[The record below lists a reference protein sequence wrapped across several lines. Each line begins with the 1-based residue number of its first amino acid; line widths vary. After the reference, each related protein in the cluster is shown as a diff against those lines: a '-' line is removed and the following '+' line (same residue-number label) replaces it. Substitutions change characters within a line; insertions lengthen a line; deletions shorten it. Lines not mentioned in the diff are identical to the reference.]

1 MKFLFKIIIIK
12 FFLTISILNNNL
24 LAQNKTKI
32 IAKVGGEIVT
42 SFELENKIKTTL
54 FLAGE
59 DLSQRNINSIKNLS
73 MTSLIN
79 LKLKREELKKYKL
92 KNDHF
97 ERTKNHLKIVSSKLN
112 INANE
117 LENLFAKN
125 KIDFNEYL
133 NEIKTEFSWQNLIFQ
148 IYSKK
153 INIDEK
159 QVINELN
166 SIVKEQRNIEEF
178 NLSEIEVNFVNLE
191 EKDKILNEIK
201 IHIEKY
207 GFDKSANKFSNSNTS
222 LDGGKLGWI
231 NSNGLSRSIYESIK
245 KIDVGEYILV
255 TSNNNILFLKLNNK
269 RYKEN
274 LNNFETEKLKNSIID
289 KQRTD
294 LLNMYSN
301 THLSLKKNNTLIE
314 VK

>member
-59 DLSQRNINSIKNLS
+59 DLTQRNINSIKNLS

-79 LKLKREELKKYKL
+79 LKLKREELKRYNL

-97 ERTKNHLKIVSSKLN
+97 ERTENHLKTVSSKLN
-112 INANE
+112 INTNE
-117 LENLFAKN
+117 LESFFTKN

-191 EKDKILNEIK
+191 EKDEILNEIK

>member
-1 MKFLFKIIIIK
+1 MISLFKITIKIFFII
-12 FFLTISILNNNL
+12 LILNNNL
-24 LAQNKTKI
+24 IAQNNTKI
-32 IAKVGGEIVT
+32 IAKVGSEIVT

-59 DLSQRNINSIKNLS
+59 NLSQKNINSIKNIS

-79 LKLKREELKKYKL
+79 LKLKREELKKYNF

-97 ERTKNHLKIVSSKLN
+97 VRTKNHLKIVSSKLN
-112 INANE
+112 INTDE
-117 LENLFAKN
+117 LENLFIKN
-125 KIDFNEYL
+125 KIDYNEYL

-159 QVINELN
+159 QILNELN
-166 SIVKEQRNIEEF
+166 SIVKEQKNIEEF
-178 NLSEIEVNFVNLE
+178 NLSEIEVNFVNLD
-191 EKDKILNEIK
+191 EKNKIIDEIK

-207 GFDKSANKFSNSNTS
+207 GFAKSANKFSISNTA
-222 LDGGKLGWI
+222 LDGGKLGWT
-231 NSNGLSRSIYESIK
+231 NSNSLSKSIYELIN
-245 KIDVGEYILV
+245 KIDVGEYTLI
-255 TSNNNILFLKLNNK
+255 TSGNNILFLKLNSK

-274 LNNFETEKLKNSIID
+274 LNNLETEKLKSSIIN
-289 KQRTD
+289 KQKTD
-294 LLNMYSN
+294 LLNLYSN

-314 VK
+314 FK

>member
-1 MKFLFKIIIIK
+1 MNSLFKIIILK
-12 FFLTISILNNNL
+12 FFFIAIIFSNNL
-24 LAQNKTKI
+24 FAQNKTKI
-32 IAKVGGEIVT
+32 IAKVGSEIVT

-59 DLSQRNINSIKNLS
+59 DLTQVNINSIKNLS

-92 KNDHF
+92 KSDHF
-97 ERTKNHLKIVSSKLN
+97 ERTKNHLKMVSSKLN
-112 INANE
+112 INSNE
-117 LENLFAKN
+117 LESLFTKN

-159 QVINELN
+159 QVLNELN
-166 SIVKEQRNIEEF
+166 SLVKKQKNIEEF
-178 NLSEIEVNFVNLE
+178 NLSEIEVNFVNLN
-191 EKDKILNEIK
+191 EKNKILDEIK
-201 IHIEKY
+201 THIKKY
-207 GFDKSANKFSNSNTS
+207 GFEKSATKFSISNTS
-222 LDGGKLGWI
+222 LDGGKLGWV
-231 NSNGLSRSIYESIK
+231 NSNGLSGSIYESIK
-245 KIDVGEYILV
+245 KINIGEYTLI
-255 TSNNNILFLKLNNK
+255 TNNNNILFLKLNNK

-274 LNNFETEKLKNSIID
+274 LDNLETEKLKNSIIN
-289 KQRTD
+289 KQRAD

-314 VK
+314 IR

>member
-1 MKFLFKIIIIK
+1 MISLFKITIKIFFII
-12 FFLTISILNNNL
+12 LILNNNL
-24 LAQNKTKI
+24 IAQNNTKI
-32 IAKVGGEIVT
+32 IAKVGSEIVT

-59 DLSQRNINSIKNLS
+59 NLSQKNVNSIKNVS

-79 LKLKREELKKYKL
+79 LKLKREELKKYNF

-112 INANE
+112 INTDE
-117 LENLFAKN
+117 LENLFEKN
-125 KIDFNEYL
+125 KIDYNEYL
-133 NEIKTEFSWQNLIFQ
+133 NEIKTEFSWQNLIFR

-159 QVINELN
+159 QILNELN
-166 SIVKEQRNIEEF
+166 SVVKEQKNIEEF

-191 EKDKILNEIK
+191 EKNKIIDDIRN
-201 IHIEKY
+201 HIEKY
-207 GFDKSANKFSNSNTS
+207 GFAKSANKFSISNTS
-222 LDGGKLGWI
+222 LDGGKLGWT
-231 NSNGLSRSIYESIK
+231 NSNSLSKSVYESII
-245 KIDVGEYILV
+245 KIDVGEYTLI
-255 TSNNNILFLKLNNK
+255 TSGNNILFLKLNSK

-274 LNNFETEKLKNSIID
+274 LNNLETEKLKNSIIN
-289 KQRTD
+289 KQKTD
-294 LLNMYSN
+294 LLNLYSN

-314 VK
+314 IK

>member
-1 MKFLFKIIIIK
+1 M
-12 FFLTISILNNNL
+12 LNNNL
-24 LAQNKTKI
+24 IAQNNTKI
-32 IAKVGGEIVT
+32 IAKVGSEIVT

-59 DLSQRNINSIKNLS
+59 NLSQKNINSIKNVS

-79 LKLKREELKKYKL
+79 LKLKREELKKYNF

-112 INANE
+112 INTDE
-117 LENLFAKN
+117 LENLFIKN
-125 KIDFNEYL
+125 KIDYNEYL
-133 NEIKTEFSWQNLIFQ
+133 NEIKTEFSWQNLIFR

-159 QVINELN
+159 QILNELN
-166 SIVKEQRNIEEF
+166 SLVKEQKNIEEF
-178 NLSEIEVNFVNLE
+178 NLSEIEVNFVNLD
-191 EKDKILNEIK
+191 EKNKIIDEIK

-207 GFDKSANKFSNSNTS
+207 GFVKSANKFSISNTA
-222 LDGGKLGWI
+222 LDGGKLGWT
-231 NSNGLSRSIYESIK
+231 NSNSLSKSVYESIN
-245 KIDVGEYILV
+245 KIDVGEYTLI
-255 TSNNNILFLKLNNK
+255 TSGNNILFLKLNSK

-274 LNNFETEKLKNSIID
+274 LNNLETEKLKNSIIN
-289 KQRTD
+289 KQKTD
-294 LLNMYSN
+294 LLNLYSN

-314 VK
+314 IK

>member
-1 MKFLFKIIIIK
+1 MISLFKIIIKI
-12 FFLTISILNNNL
+12 FFIILILNNNL
-24 LAQNKTKI
+24 IAQNNTKI
-32 IAKVGGEIVT
+32 IAKVGSEIVT

-59 DLSQRNINSIKNLS
+59 NLSQKNIDSIKNVS

-79 LKLKREELKKYKL
+79 LKLKREELKKYNF

-112 INANE
+112 INTDE
-117 LENLFAKN
+117 LENLFIKN
-125 KIDFNEYL
+125 KIDYNEYL

-159 QVINELN
+159 QILNELN
-166 SIVKEQRNIEEF
+166 SIVKEQKNIEEF
-178 NLSEIEVNFVNLE
+178 NLSEIEVNFVNLD
-191 EKDKILNEIK
+191 EKNKIIDEIK

-207 GFDKSANKFSNSNTS
+207 GFAKSDNKFSISNTA
-222 LDGGKLGWI
+222 LDGGKLGWT
-231 NSNGLSRSIYESIK
+231 NSNSLSKSVYESIN
-245 KIDVGEYILV
+245 KIDVGEYTLI
-255 TSNNNILFLKLNNK
+255 TSGNNILFLKLNSK

-274 LNNFETEKLKNSIID
+274 LKNLETEKLKNSIIN
-289 KQRTD
+289 KQKTD
-294 LLNMYSN
+294 LLNLYSN

-314 VK
+314 IK

>member
-1 MKFLFKIIIIK
+1 M
-12 FFLTISILNNNL
+12 LNNNL
-24 LAQNKTKI
+24 IAQNNTKI
-32 IAKVGGEIVT
+32 IAKVGSEIVT

-59 DLSQRNINSIKNLS
+59 NLSQKNINSIKNVS

-79 LKLKREELKKYKL
+79 LKLKREELRKYDF

-97 ERTKNHLKIVSSKLN
+97 ERTKNHLKIVSSRLN
-112 INANE
+112 INTNE
-117 LENLFAKN
+117 LENLFVKN
-125 KIDFNEYL
+125 RIDFNEYL

-159 QVINELN
+159 QILNELN
-166 SIVKEQRNIEEF
+166 SIVKEQKNIEEF
-178 NLSEIEVNFVNLE
+178 NLSEIEVNFVNLD
-191 EKDKILNEIK
+191 EKNKIIDDIK

-207 GFDKSANKFSNSNTS
+207 GFAKSANKFSISNTA
-222 LDGGKLGWI
+222 LDGGKLGWT
-231 NSNGLSRSIYESIK
+231 NSNSLSKSVYESIN
-245 KIDVGEYILV
+245 KIDVGKYTII
-255 TSNNNILFLKLNNK
+255 TSSNNILFLKLNSK

-274 LNNFETEKLKNSIID
+274 LNNLDTEKLKNSIIN
-289 KQRTD
+289 KQKTD
-294 LLNMYSN
+294 LLNLYSN

-314 VK
+314 IK

>member
-1 MKFLFKIIIIK
+1 MISLFKITIKIFFII
-12 FFLTISILNNNL
+12 LILNNNL
-24 LAQNKTKI
+24 IAQNNTKI
-32 IAKVGGEIVT
+32 IAKVGSEIVT

-59 DLSQRNINSIKNLS
+59 NLSQKNINSIKNVS

-79 LKLKREELKKYKL
+79 LKLKREELKKYNF

-112 INANE
+112 INTDE
-117 LENLFAKN
+117 LENLFIKN
-125 KIDFNEYL
+125 KIDYNEYL
-133 NEIKTEFSWQNLIFQ
+133 NEIKTEFSWQNLIFR

-159 QVINELN
+159 QILNELN
-166 SIVKEQRNIEEF
+166 SLVKEQKKIEEF
-178 NLSEIEVNFVNLE
+178 NLSEIEVNFVNLD
-191 EKDKILNEIK
+191 EKNKIIDEIK

-207 GFDKSANKFSNSNTS
+207 GFAKSANKFSISNTS
-222 LDGGKLGWI
+222 LDGGKLGWT
-231 NSNGLSRSIYESIK
+231 NSNSLSKSVYDSIN
-245 KIDVGEYILV
+245 KINVGEYTLI
-255 TSNNNILFLKLNNK
+255 TSSNNILFLKLNSK

-274 LNNFETEKLKNSIID
+274 LNNLETEKLKNSIIN
-289 KQRTD
+289 KQKTD
-294 LLNMYSN
+294 LLNLYSN

-314 VK
+314 FK

>member
-1 MKFLFKIIIIK
+1 MKSLFKIIIIK
-12 FFLTISILNNNL
+12 FFFIILILNNNL

-59 DLSQRNINSIKNLS
+59 DLTQRNINSIKNLS

-79 LKLKREELKKYKL
+79 LKLKREELKRYNL

-97 ERTKNHLKIVSSKLN
+97 ERTENHLKTVSSKLN
-112 INANE
+112 INTNE
-117 LENLFAKN
+117 LESFFTKN

-148 IYSKK
+148 IYSRK

-159 QVINELN
+159 QVLNELN
-166 SIVKEQRNIEEF
+166 SVVKEQKNIEEF
-178 NLSEIEVNFVNLE
+178 NLSEIEVNFVNLD
-191 EKDKILNEIK
+191 EKNKLINEIK

-231 NSNGLSRSIYESIK
+231 NSKGLSRSIYESIK
-245 KIDVGEYILV
+245 KIDVGEYTLI
-255 TSNNNILFLKLNNK
+255 TSNNNILFLKLNSR

-274 LNNFETEKLKNSIID
+274 LNSIETEKLKDTIIN

-314 VK
+314 IK

>member
-1 MKFLFKIIIIK
+1 MISLFKITIKIFFII
-12 FFLTISILNNNL
+12 LILNNNL
-24 LAQNKTKI
+24 IAQNNTKI
-32 IAKVGGEIVT
+32 IAKVGSEIVT

-59 DLSQRNINSIKNLS
+59 NLSQKNIDSIKNVS

-79 LKLKREELKKYKL
+79 LKLKREELKKYNF

-112 INANE
+112 INTDE
-117 LENLFAKN
+117 LENLFIKN
-125 KIDFNEYL
+125 KIDYNEYL

-159 QVINELN
+159 QILNELN
-166 SIVKEQRNIEEF
+166 SIVKEQKNIEEF
-178 NLSEIEVNFVNLE
+178 NLSEIEVNFVKLD
-191 EKDKILNEIK
+191 EKNKIIDEIK
-201 IHIEKY
+201 NHIEKY
-207 GFDKSANKFSNSNTS
+207 GFAKSANKFSISNTS
-222 LDGGKLGWI
+222 LEGGKLGWT
-231 NSNGLSRSIYESIK
+231 NSNSLSKSVYESIN
-245 KIDVGEYILV
+245 KIDVGEYTLI
-255 TSNNNILFLKLNNK
+255 TSGNNILFLKLNSK

-274 LNNFETEKLKNSIID
+274 LNNLETEKLKNSIIN
-289 KQRTD
+289 KQKTD
-294 LLNMYSN
+294 LLNLYSN

-314 VK
+314 IK

>member
-1 MKFLFKIIIIK
+1 M
-12 FFLTISILNNNL
+12 LNNNL
-24 LAQNKTKI
+24 IAQNNTKI
-32 IAKVGGEIVT
+32 IAKVGSEIVT

-59 DLSQRNINSIKNLS
+59 NLSQKNINSIKNVS

-79 LKLKREELKKYKL
+79 LKLKRQELKKYNF

-97 ERTKNHLKIVSSKLN
+97 ERTRNHLKIVSSKLN
-112 INANE
+112 INTDE
-117 LENLFAKN
+117 LENLFIKN
-125 KIDFNEYL
+125 KIDYNEYL

-159 QVINELN
+159 QILNELN
-166 SIVKEQRNIEEF
+166 SIVKEQKNIEEF
-178 NLSEIEVNFVNLE
+178 NLSEIEVNFVNLD
-191 EKDKILNEIK
+191 EKNKIIDEIK

-207 GFDKSANKFSNSNTS
+207 GFAKSANKFSISNTS
-222 LDGGKLGWI
+222 LDGGKLGWT
-231 NSNGLSRSIYESIK
+231 NSNSLSKSVYESIN
-245 KIDVGEYILV
+245 KIDVGEYTLIA
-255 TSNNNILFLKLNNK
+255 SSNNILFLKLNSK

-274 LNNFETEKLKNSIID
+274 LNNLETEKLKNSIIN
-289 KQRTD
+289 KQKTD
-294 LLNMYSN
+294 LLNLYSN

-314 VK
+314 IK

>member
-1 MKFLFKIIIIK
+1 MISFFKIKIKIFFII
-12 FFLTISILNNNL
+12 LILNNNL
-24 LAQNKTKI
+24 LAQNNTKI
-32 IAKVGGEIVT
+32 IAKVGSEIVT

-59 DLSQRNINSIKNLS
+59 NLSQKNINSIKNVS

-79 LKLKREELKKYKL
+79 LKLKREELKKYNF

-112 INANE
+112 INTDE
-117 LENLFAKN
+117 LENLFKKN
-125 KIDFNEYL
+125 KIDYNEYL

-159 QVINELN
+159 QILNELN
-166 SIVKEQRNIEEF
+166 SVVKEQKNIEEF
-178 NLSEIEVNFVNLE
+178 NLSEIEVNFVNLD
-191 EKDKILNEIK
+191 EKNKIIYDIK
-201 IHIEKY
+201 NHIEKY
-207 GFDKSANKFSNSNTS
+207 GFAKSANKFSISNTS
-222 LDGGKLGWI
+222 LDGGKLGWT
-231 NSNGLSRSIYESIK
+231 NSNSLSKSVYESII
-245 KIDVGEYILV
+245 KIDVGEYTLI
-255 TSNNNILFLKLNNK
+255 TTGNNILFLKLNSK

-274 LNNFETEKLKNSIID
+274 LNNLDTEKLKNSIIN
-289 KQRTD
+289 KQKTD
-294 LLNMYSN
+294 LLNLYSN

-314 VK
+314 FK

>member
-191 EKDKILNEIK
+191 EKDEILNEIK

>member
-1 MKFLFKIIIIK
+1 MKSLFKIIIIK
-12 FFLTISILNNNL
+12 FFFIILILNNNL

-59 DLSQRNINSIKNLS
+59 DLTQRNINSIKNLS

-79 LKLKREELKKYKL
+79 LKLKREELKRYNL

-97 ERTKNHLKIVSSKLN
+97 ERTENHLKTVSSKLN
-112 INANE
+112 INTNE
-117 LENLFAKN
+117 LENFFTKN

-148 IYSKK
+148 IYSRK

-159 QVINELN
+159 QVLNELN
-166 SIVKEQRNIEEF
+166 SVVKEQKNIEEF
-178 NLSEIEVNFVNLE
+178 NLSEIEVNFVNLD
-191 EKDKILNEIK
+191 EKNKLINEIK

-231 NSNGLSRSIYESIK
+231 NSKGLSRSIYESIK
-245 KIDVGEYILV
+245 KIDVGEYTLI
-255 TSNNNILFLKLNNK
+255 TSNNNILFLKLNSR

-274 LNNFETEKLKNSIID
+274 LNSIETEKLKDTIIN

-314 VK
+314 IK

>member
-1 MKFLFKIIIIK
+1 MNSLFKIIILK
-12 FFLTISILNNNL
+12 FFFIAIIFSNNL
-24 LAQNKTKI
+24 FAQNKTKI
-32 IAKVGGEIVT
+32 IAKVGSEIVT

-59 DLSQRNINSIKNLS
+59 DLTQVNINSIKNLS

-92 KNDHF
+92 KSDHF
-97 ERTKNHLKIVSSKLN
+97 ERTKNHLRMVSSKLN
-112 INANE
+112 INSNE
-117 LENLFAKN
+117 LESLFTKN

-159 QVINELN
+159 QILNELN
-166 SIVKEQRNIEEF
+166 SIVKEQKNIEEF
-178 NLSEIEVNFVNLE
+178 NLSEIEVNFVNLD
-191 EKDKILNEIK
+191 EKNKIVDEVK

-207 GFDKSANKFSNSNTS
+207 GFAKSANKFSISNTA
-222 LDGGKLGWI
+222 LDGGKLGWT
-231 NSNGLSRSIYESIK
+231 NSNSLSKSVYESIN
-245 KIDVGEYILV
+245 KIDVGKYTII
-255 TSNNNILFLKLNNK
+255 TSSNNILFLKLNSK

-274 LNNFETEKLKNSIID
+274 LNNLDTEKLKNSIIN
-289 KQRTD
+289 KQKTD
-294 LLNMYSN
+294 LLNLYSN

-314 VK
+314 IK

>member
-1 MKFLFKIIIIK
+1 MISLFKITIKIFFII
-12 FFLTISILNNNL
+12 LILNNNL
-24 LAQNKTKI
+24 IAQNNTKI
-32 IAKVGGEIVT
+32 IAKVGSEIVT

-59 DLSQRNINSIKNLS
+59 NLSQKNINSIKNVS

-79 LKLKREELKKYKL
+79 LKLKREELKKYNF

-112 INANE
+112 INTDE
-117 LENLFAKN
+117 LENLFIKN
-125 KIDFNEYL
+125 KIDYNEYL
-133 NEIKTEFSWQNLIFQ
+133 NEIKTEFSWQNLIFR

-159 QVINELN
+159 QILNELN
-166 SIVKEQRNIEEF
+166 SVVKEQKNIEEF
-178 NLSEIEVNFVNLE
+178 NLSEIEVNFVNLD
-191 EKDKILNEIK
+191 EKNKIIDEIK

-207 GFDKSANKFSNSNTS
+207 GFAKSANKFSISNTS
-222 LDGGKLGWI
+222 LDGGKLGWT
-231 NSNGLSRSIYESIK
+231 NSNSLSKSVYESIN
-245 KIDVGEYILV
+245 KINVGEYTLI
-255 TSNNNILFLKLNNK
+255 TSSNNILFLKLNSK

-274 LNNFETEKLKNSIID
+274 LNNLETEKLKNSIIN
-289 KQRTD
+289 KQKTD
-294 LLNMYSN
+294 LLNLYSN

-314 VK
+314 IK

>member
-1 MKFLFKIIIIK
+1 MISLFKIIIKI
-12 FFLTISILNNNL
+12 FFIILILNNNL
-24 LAQNKTKI
+24 IAQNNTKI
-32 IAKVGGEIVT
+32 IAKVGSEIVT

-59 DLSQRNINSIKNLS
+59 NLSQKNINSIKNVS

-79 LKLKREELKKYKL
+79 LKLKREELKKYNY

-112 INANE
+112 INTDE
-117 LENLFAKN
+117 LENLFIKN
-125 KIDFNEYL
+125 KIDYNEYL

-159 QVINELN
+159 QILNELN
-166 SIVKEQRNIEEF
+166 SIVKEQKNIEEF
-178 NLSEIEVNFVNLE
+178 NLSEIEVNFVNLD
-191 EKDKILNEIK
+191 EKNKIIDEIK
-201 IHIEKY
+201 THIEKY
-207 GFDKSANKFSNSNTS
+207 GFVKSANKFSISNTA
-222 LDGGKLGWI
+222 LDGGKLGWT
-231 NSNGLSRSIYESIK
+231 NSNSLSKSVYESIN
-245 KIDVGEYILV
+245 KIDVGEYTLI
-255 TSNNNILFLKLNNK
+255 TSSNNILFLKLNSK

-274 LNNFETEKLKNSIID
+274 LNNIDTEKLKNSIIN
-289 KQRTD
+289 KQKTD
-294 LLNMYSN
+294 LLNLYSN

-314 VK
+314 FK

>member
-1 MKFLFKIIIIK
+1 MISLFKITIKIFFII
-12 FFLTISILNNNL
+12 LILNNNL
-24 LAQNKTKI
+24 IAQNNTKI
-32 IAKVGGEIVT
+32 IAKVGSEIVT

-59 DLSQRNINSIKNLS
+59 NLSQKNINSIKNIS

-79 LKLKREELKKYKL
+79 LKLKREELKKYNF

-97 ERTKNHLKIVSSKLN
+97 VRTKNHLKIVSSKLN
-112 INANE
+112 INTDE
-117 LENLFAKN
+117 LENLFIKN
-125 KIDFNEYL
+125 KIDYNEYL

-159 QVINELN
+159 QILNELN
-166 SIVKEQRNIEEF
+166 SIVKEQKNIEEF
-178 NLSEIEVNFVNLE
+178 NLSEIEVNFVNLD
-191 EKDKILNEIK
+191 EKNKIIDEIK

-207 GFDKSANKFSNSNTS
+207 GFAKSANKFSISNTS
-222 LDGGKLGWI
+222 LEGGKLGWT
-231 NSNGLSRSIYESIK
+231 NSNSLSKSVYESIN
-245 KIDVGEYILV
+245 KIDVGEYTLI
-255 TSNNNILFLKLNNK
+255 TSSNNILFLKLNSK

-274 LNNFETEKLKNSIID
+274 LKNLETEKLKNSIIN
-289 KQRTD
+289 KQKTD
-294 LLNMYSN
+294 LLNLYSN

-314 VK
+314 IK

>member
-1 MKFLFKIIIIK
+1 MNSLFKIIIIK
-12 FFLTISILNNNL
+12 FFFITIIFDNNL
-24 LAQNKTKI
+24 FAQNKTKI

-59 DLSQRNINSIKNLS
+59 DLTQVNINSIKNLS

-97 ERTKNHLKIVSSKLN
+97 ERIKNHLKMVSSKLN
-112 INANE
+112 INSNE
-117 LENLFAKN
+117 LESLFTKN

-159 QVINELN
+159 QVLNELN
-166 SIVKEQRNIEEF
+166 SIVKKQKNIEEF
-178 NLSEIEVNFVNLE
+178 NLSEIEINFVNLS
-191 EKDKILNEIK
+191 EKNKILEEIK
-201 IHIEKY
+201 THIKKY
-207 GFDKSANKFSNSNTS
+207 GFEKSATKFSISNTS
-222 LDGGKLGWI
+222 LDGGKLGWV
-231 NSNGLSRSIYESIK
+231 NSNGLSGSIYESIK
-245 KIDVGEYILV
+245 KVNIGEYILI
-255 TSNNNILFLKLNNK
+255 TNNNNILFLKLNNK

-274 LNNFETEKLKNSIID
+274 LNNFETEKLKNSIIN
-289 KQRTD
+289 KQRSD

-314 VK
+314 IR

>member
-1 MKFLFKIIIIK
+1 MISLFKITIKIFFII
-12 FFLTISILNNNL
+12 LILNNNL
-24 LAQNKTKI
+24 IAQNNTKI
-32 IAKVGGEIVT
+32 IAKVGSEIVT

-59 DLSQRNINSIKNLS
+59 NLSQKNINSIKNVS

-79 LKLKREELKKYKL
+79 LKLKREELKKYNF

-112 INANE
+112 INTDE
-117 LENLFAKN
+117 LENLFIKN
-125 KIDFNEYL
+125 KIDYNEYL
-133 NEIKTEFSWQNLIFQ
+133 NEIETEFSWQNLIFQ

-159 QVINELN
+159 QILNELN
-166 SIVKEQRNIEEF
+166 SIVKEQENIEEF
-178 NLSEIEVNFVNLE
+178 NLSEIEVNFVNLD
-191 EKDKILNEIK
+191 EKNKIIDEIK

-207 GFDKSANKFSNSNTS
+207 GFAKSANKFSISNTA
-222 LDGGKLGWI
+222 LDGGKLGWT
-231 NSNGLSRSIYESIK
+231 NSNSLSKSIYELIN
-245 KIDVGEYILV
+245 KIDVGEYTLI
-255 TSNNNILFLKLNNK
+255 TSTNNILFLKLNSK

-274 LNNFETEKLKNSIID
+274 LNNLETEKLKNSIIN
-289 KQRTD
+289 KQKTD
-294 LLNMYSN
+294 LLNLYSN

-314 VK
+314 IK

>member
-1 MKFLFKIIIIK
+1 MISLFKITIKIFFII
-12 FFLTISILNNNL
+12 LILNNNL
-24 LAQNKTKI
+24 IAQNNTKI
-32 IAKVGGEIVT
+32 IAKVGSEIVT

-59 DLSQRNINSIKNLS
+59 NLSQKNINSIKNVS

-79 LKLKREELKKYKL
+79 LKLKREELKKYNF

-112 INANE
+112 INTDE
-117 LENLFAKN
+117 LENLFEKN
-125 KIDFNEYL
+125 KIDYNEYL
-133 NEIKTEFSWQNLIFQ
+133 NEIKTEFSWQNLIFR

-159 QVINELN
+159 QILNELN
-166 SIVKEQRNIEEF
+166 SVVKEQKNIEEF

-191 EKDKILNEIK
+191 EKNKIIDDIRN
-201 IHIEKY
+201 HIEKY
-207 GFDKSANKFSNSNTS
+207 GFAKSANKFSISNTS
-222 LDGGKLGWI
+222 LDGGKLGWT
-231 NSNGLSRSIYESIK
+231 NSNSLSKSVYESII
-245 KIDVGEYILV
+245 KIDVGEYTLI
-255 TSNNNILFLKLNNK
+255 TSGNNILFLKLNSK

-274 LNNFETEKLKNSIID
+274 LNNLETEKLKNSIIN
-289 KQRTD
+289 KQKTD
-294 LLNMYSN
+294 LLNLYSN

-314 VK
+314 IK

>member
-1 MKFLFKIIIIK
+1 M
-12 FFLTISILNNNL
+12 LNNNL
-24 LAQNKTKI
+24 IAQNNTKI
-32 IAKVGGEIVT
+32 IAKVGSEIVT

-59 DLSQRNINSIKNLS
+59 NLSQKNIDSIKNVS

-79 LKLKREELKKYKL
+79 LKLKREELKKYNF

-112 INANE
+112 INTDE
-117 LENLFAKN
+117 LENLFIKN
-125 KIDFNEYL
+125 KIDYNEYL

-159 QVINELN
+159 QILNELN
-166 SIVKEQRNIEEF
+166 SIVKEQKNIEEF
-178 NLSEIEVNFVNLE
+178 NLSEIEVNFVNLD
-191 EKDKILNEIK
+191 EKNKIIDDIK

-207 GFDKSANKFSNSNTS
+207 GFAKSANKFSISNTS
-222 LDGGKLGWI
+222 LDGGKLGWT
-231 NSNGLSRSIYESIK
+231 NSNSLSKSVYESIN
-245 KIDVGEYILV
+245 KIDVGEYTLI
-255 TSNNNILFLKLNNK
+255 TSSNNILFLKLNSK

-274 LNNFETEKLKNSIID
+274 LNNLDTEKLKNSIIN
-289 KQRTD
+289 KQKTD
-294 LLNMYSN
+294 LLNLYSN

-314 VK
+314 IK

>member
-1 MKFLFKIIIIK
+1 MISLFKISIKIFFII
-12 FFLTISILNNNL
+12 LILNNNL

-32 IAKVGGEIVT
+32 IAKVGSEIVT

-59 DLSQRNINSIKNLS
+59 NLSQKNINSIKNVS

-79 LKLKREELKKYKL
+79 LKLKREELKKYNF

-112 INANE
+112 INTDE
-117 LENLFAKN
+117 LENLFIKN
-125 KIDFNEYL
+125 KIDYNEYL

-159 QVINELN
+159 QVLNELN
-166 SIVKEQRNIEEF
+166 SLVKKQKNIEEF
-178 NLSEIEVNFVNLE
+178 NLSEIEVNFVNLN
-191 EKDKILNEIK
+191 EKNKILDEIK
-201 IHIEKY
+201 THIKKY
-207 GFDKSANKFSNSNTS
+207 GFEKSATKFSISNTS
-222 LDGGKLGWI
+222 LDGGKLGWV
-231 NSNGLSRSIYESIK
+231 NSNGLSGSIYESIK
-245 KIDVGEYILV
+245 KINIGEYTLI
-255 TSNNNILFLKLNNK
+255 TNNNNILFLKLNNK

-274 LNNFETEKLKNSIID
+274 LDNLETEKLKNSIIN
-289 KQRTD
+289 KQRAD

-314 VK
+314 IR

>member
-1 MKFLFKIIIIK
+1 MISLFKISIKIFVII
-12 FFLTISILNNNL
+12 LILNNNL

-32 IAKVGGEIVT
+32 IAKVGSEIVT

-59 DLSQRNINSIKNLS
+59 NLSQKNINSIKNVS

-79 LKLKREELKKYKL
+79 LKLKREELKKYNF

-112 INANE
+112 INTDE
-117 LENLFAKN
+117 LENLFIKN
-125 KIDFNEYL
+125 KIDYNEYL

-159 QVINELN
+159 QILNELN
-166 SIVKEQRNIEEF
+166 SIVKEQKNIEEF
-178 NLSEIEVNFVNLE
+178 NLSEIEVNFVNLD
-191 EKDKILNEIK
+191 EKNKIIDEIK

-207 GFDKSANKFSNSNTS
+207 GFAKSANKFSISNTS
-222 LDGGKLGWI
+222 LDGGKLGWT
-231 NSNGLSRSIYESIK
+231 NSNSLSKSVYESIN
-245 KIDVGEYILV
+245 KIDVGEYTLI
-255 TSNNNILFLKLNNK
+255 TSSNNILFLKLNSK

-274 LNNFETEKLKNSIID
+274 LNNLDTEKLKNSIIN
-289 KQRTD
+289 KQKTD
-294 LLNMYSN
+294 LLNLYSN

-314 VK
+314 FK

>member
-1 MKFLFKIIIIK
+1 MISLFKIIIKI
-12 FFLTISILNNNL
+12 FFIILILNNNL
-24 LAQNKTKI
+24 IAQNNTKI
-32 IAKVGGEIVT
+32 IAKVGSEIVT

-59 DLSQRNINSIKNLS
+59 NLSQKNINSIKNVS

-79 LKLKREELKKYKL
+79 LKLKREELKKYNF

-112 INANE
+112 INTDE
-117 LENLFAKN
+117 LENLFIKN
-125 KIDFNEYL
+125 KIDYNEYL

-159 QVINELN
+159 QILNELN
-166 SIVKEQRNIEEF
+166 SIVKEQKNIEEF
-178 NLSEIEVNFVNLE
+178 NLSEIEVNFVNLN
-191 EKDKILNEIK
+191 EKNKIIDEIK

-207 GFDKSANKFSNSNTS
+207 GFAKSANKFSISNTS
-222 LDGGKLGWI
+222 LEGGKLGWT
-231 NSNGLSRSIYESIK
+231 NSNSLSKSVYESIN
-245 KIDVGEYILV
+245 KIDVGEYTLI
-255 TSNNNILFLKLNNK
+255 TSGNNILFLKLNSK

-274 LNNFETEKLKNSIID
+274 LKNLETEKLKNSIIN
-289 KQRTD
+289 KQKTD
-294 LLNMYSN
+294 LLNLYSN

-314 VK
+314 IK

>member
-1 MKFLFKIIIIK
+1 M
-12 FFLTISILNNNL
+12 LNNNL
-24 LAQNKTKI
+24 IAQNNTKI
-32 IAKVGGEIVT
+32 IAKVGSEIVT

-59 DLSQRNINSIKNLS
+59 NLSQKNINSIKNVS

-79 LKLKREELKKYKL
+79 LKLKREELKKYNF

-112 INANE
+112 INTDE
-117 LENLFAKN
+117 LENLFIKN
-125 KIDFNEYL
+125 KIDYNEYL

-159 QVINELN
+159 QILNELN
-166 SIVKEQRNIEEF
+166 SVVKEQKNIEEF

-191 EKDKILNEIK
+191 EKNKIIDEIK

-207 GFDKSANKFSNSNTS
+207 GFAKSANKFSIANTS
-222 LDGGKLGWI
+222 LEGGKLGWT
-231 NSNGLSRSIYESIK
+231 NSNSLSKSVYESIN
-245 KIDVGEYILV
+245 KIDVGEYTLI
-255 TSNNNILFLKLNNK
+255 TSSNNILFLKLNSK

-274 LNNFETEKLKNSIID
+274 LNNLETETLKNSIIN
-289 KQRTD
+289 KQKTD
-294 LLNMYSN
+294 LLNLYSN

-314 VK
+314 FK